1 MGTIGQ
7 DIRYGV
13 RMLVKHR
20 LTTLVCIAALAL
32 GIGANTAMFSLAEA
46 FLLHPVPFENANR
59 LVALVDSHT
68 DANGISFGQDQSPVA
83 PATYFDW
90 KKEARSFDEMAGY
103 AWGELNL
110 TGNPSPQKV
119 QSFQVSA
126 NFFETIGVHPQLGRT
141 FLPEEEEPGKDQEI
155 ILGHAL
161 WEQRYASDPH
171 VIGKNVKVNGKSFT
185 IVGVMSKGFD
195 FPKPAEAWIPL
206 SLDVKGKLQ
215 RDSRW
220 LFVLGRLKP
229 GVPFAQGAAEMQSV
243 AQRQAEAYPDT
254 SKGFRLYPRPLRE
267 FVTGD
272 LTRQYTFLLLGAVGF
287 VLLIACADVANVQFA
302 RVTGRSKELAVRTAM
317 GASRSRIIRQLLT
330 ESILLSLA
338 GAALGLLFA
347 LWWISLIVNHM
358 PPEVARFI
366 AGWSTISLDTNAFLF
381 ALGIAVI
388 SGILSGIAPSWMHS
402 QTQISETLKESG
414 RGASTGRSRHRLR
427 SVLVVAEIA
436 LALILLVGAGLL
448 VKGFRALIV
457 VHGNY
462 HPESVLTLTLSLP
475 EDQYRQKP
483 GRSAFH
489 EQVLERLAALPHVQS
504 AAFATYIPY
513 ANGGGE
519 GETTFTIEGRPPKER
534 GEVTSSVVE
543 TVSPSYFRLMN
554 IGLRNGRELK
564 ESDADATLP
573 VTVISRLLATR
584 FFPGENP
591 IGKKIKIGNENS
603 DSSWMTVVGIVDDVH
618 YTWINKQEL
627 PTIYRTYRQA
637 PPFYGFLVL
646 RTEGN
651 PLAFVPSVRSEVA
664 AVDPD
669 LPLYDVLSFD
679 KVITNSI
686 VGIAYVA
693 AMMAILGLIALVLA
707 SVGIYGVMSY
717 SVGERTHE
725 IGVRIAMGASSND
738 VQKLILGNGMFLT
751 VVGMAIGLPLA
762 LGLAYALSSLLFGVK
777 VADPFAFVGLPL
789 LLAGV
794 ATVACYL
801 PARRAVRMD
810 PLTALRYE

>member
-20 LTTLVCIAALAL
+20 LTTLVCIVALAL

-90 KKEARSFDEMAGY
+90 KKEVHSFDEIAAY
-103 AWGELNL
+103 AWNELNL
-110 TGNPSPQKV
+110 TGNPAPQKV
-119 QSFQVSA
+119 QAFQVSA
-126 NFFETIGVHPQLGRT
+126 NFFETVGVQPQLGRM
-141 FLPEEEEPGKDQEI
+141 FLSEEEEPGRDQEI

-161 WEQRYASDPH
+161 WEQRYASDPR

-206 SLDVKGKLQ
+206 SFDVKERLR
-215 RDSRW
+215 RDNRW

-229 GVPFAQGAAEMQSV
+229 GVPFAQGSAEMQSI

-254 SKGFRLYPRPLRE
+254 NKGFRLYPRLLPE
-267 FVTGD
+267 FATGD

-302 RVTGRSKELAVRTAM
+302 RVTGRQKELAVRTAM
-317 GASRSRIIRQLLT
+317 GASRIRIIRQLLT

-338 GAALGLLFA
+338 GAAVGLLFA
-347 LWWISLIVNHM
+347 EWGIYIILRYM

-366 AGWSTISLDTNAFLF
+366 AGWNTIRLDTNAFLF
-381 ALGIAVI
+381 TLGIAVA
-388 SGILSGIAPSWMHS
+388 SGIISGIAPSWLHS
-402 QTQISETLKESG
+402 RTQISETLKESG
-414 RGASTGRSRHRLR
+414 RGASTGPSRHRLR

-436 LALILLVGAGLL
+436 LALVLLVGAGLL

-457 VHGNY
+457 VHENY

-483 GRSAFH
+483 GRAAFH
-489 EQVLERLAALPHVQS
+489 EQVLQRLAALPHIQS
-504 AAFATYIPY
+504 AALATYVPY
-513 ANGGGE
+513 ANGGGT
-519 GETTFTIEGRPPKER
+519 GMGPFTIEGRAPQER
-534 GEVTSSVVE
+534 GEAISSIVE
-543 TVSPSYFRLMN
+543 TVSPNYFRLMN
-554 IGLRNGRELK
+554 IGLRDGRELN
-564 ESDADATLP
+564 ESDVDATLP
-573 VTVISRLLATR
+573 VADISRLIATR
-584 FFPGENP
+584 YFPGENP
-591 IGKKIKIGNENS
+591 IGKKIKIGKA
-603 DSSWMTVVGIVDDVH
+603 DSAGPWMTIVGVVDDVH
-618 YTWINKQEL
+618 YTWIDKQEL
-627 PTIYRTYRQA
+627 PTIYRSYRQA
-637 PPFYGFLVL
+637 PPFYAFLVL

-651 PLAFVPSVRSEVA
+651 PLTFVPSVRSTVA

-669 LPLYDVLSFD
+669 LPLYDVLPFN
-679 KVITNSI
+679 KVIANSI

-725 IGVRIAMGASSND
+725 IGVRMAMGASSKD
-738 VQKLILGNGMFLT
+738 VQRLILGNGMFLT
-751 VVGMAIGLPLA
+751 IVGMAIGLPLA

>member
-1 MGTIGQ
+1 METIWQ

-20 LTTLVCIAALAL
+20 LTTLVCVVALAL
-32 GIGANTAMFSLAEA
+32 GIGANTTMFSLAEA

-59 LVALVDSHT
+59 LVALVDSHA
-68 DANGISFGQDQSPVA
+68 DANGASFGQDQSPVA
-83 PATYFDW
+83 PATYFEW
-90 KKEARSFDEMAGY
+90 KKEAHTFDEIAAY
-103 AWGELNL
+103 AWNELNL

-119 QSFQVSA
+119 QAFQVSA
-126 NFFETIGVHPQLGRT
+126 NFFETVGVQPQVGRV

-171 VIGKNVKVNGKSFT
+171 VIGKNIKVNGKSFT

-206 SLDVKGKLQ
+206 SFDVKEKLR

-229 GVPFAQGAAEMQSV
+229 GVPFAQGAAEMQSI
-243 AQRQAEAYPDT
+243 ARRQAEAYPDT
-254 SKGFRLYPRPLRE
+254 NKGFRLYPRPLEE

-302 RVTGRSKELAVRTAM
+302 RVTGRQKELAVRTAM

-330 ESILLSLA
+330 ESTLLSLA
-338 GAALGLLFA
+338 GAGVGLLFA
-347 LWWISLIVNHM
+347 EWSIYLILKYM

-366 AGWSTISLDTNAFLF
+366 AGWNTIRLDTSAFLF
-381 ALGIAVI
+381 TLGIAI
-388 SGILSGIAPSWMHS
+388 ASGIISGIAPSWLHS

-414 RGASTGRSRHRLR
+414 RGASTGPSRHRLR

-436 LALILLVGAGLL
+436 LALVLLVGAGLL

-457 VHGNY
+457 VHENY

-483 GRSAFH
+483 GRAAFH
-489 EQVLERLAALPHVQS
+489 EQVLQRLAALPRIQS
-504 AAFATYIPY
+504 AALATYVPY
-513 ANGGGE
+513 ANGGGT
-519 GETTFTIEGRPPKER
+519 GMGPFTIEGRAPQER
-534 GEVTSSVVE
+534 GEAISSIVE
-543 TVSPSYFRLMN
+543 TVSPNYFRLMN
-554 IGLRNGRELK
+554 IGLRDGRELN
-564 ESDADATLP
+564 ESDVDASLP
-573 VTVISRLLATR
+573 VADISRLVATR
-584 FFPGENP
+584 YFPGENP
-591 IGKKIKIGNENS
+591 IGKKIKIGKA
-603 DSSWMTVVGIVDDVH
+603 DSAGAWMTIVGIVDDIH
-618 YTWINKQEL
+618 YTWIDKQEL
-627 PTIYRTYRQA
+627 PTIYRSYRQA
-637 PPFYGFLVL
+637 PPFDAFLVL

-651 PLAFVPSVRSEVA
+651 PLTLVPAVRSEVA

-669 LPLYDVLSFD
+669 LPLYDVLPFN
-679 KVITNSI
+679 KVIANSI

-725 IGVRIAMGASSND
+725 IGVRMAMGATGND
-738 VQKLILGNGMFLT
+738 VQRLILGNGLFLT
-751 VVGMAIGLPLA
+751 MFGMAIGLPLA
-762 LGLAYALSSLLFGVK
+762 LGLAYGLSSLLFGVK
-777 VADPFAFVGLPL
+777 VADPVAFVGLPL
-789 LLAGV
+789 LLAAV

-801 PARRAVRMD
+801 PARRAVRLD
-810 PLTALRYE
+810 PITALRYE

>member
-1 MGTIGQ
+1 MGTMAQ
-7 DIRYGV
+7 DIRYGL
-13 RMLVKHR
+13 RMLIKHR
-20 LTTLVCIAALAL
+20 LTTLVCVAALAL
-32 GIGANTAMFSLAEA
+32 GIGANAAMFSLAEA

-59 LVALVDSHT
+59 LVALLDSRT

-83 PATYFDW
+83 PATFLDW
-90 KKEARSFDEMAGY
+90 KKEARSFDEMTAY
-103 AWGELNL
+103 AWNELNL
-110 TGNPSPQKV
+110 TGNPAPQKV

-126 NFFETIGVHPQLGRT
+126 NFFETVGVHPQLGRM
-141 FLPEEEEPGKDQEI
+141 FLPEEEEPGKNQEI

-161 WEQRYASDPH
+161 WEQRYASDPGI
-171 VIGKNVKVNGKSFT
+171 VGKNIKVNGKSFT
-185 IVGVMSKGFD
+185 VIGVMSKGFD
-195 FPKPAEAWIPL
+195 FPKPAEAWVPL
-206 SLDVKGKLQ
+206 SLDVKGRLE
-215 RDSRW
+215 RDIRW

-229 GVPFAQGAAEMQSV
+229 GVPFAQGAAEMRSI

-254 SKGFRLYPRPLRE
+254 SKGFRLYPRPLEE

-272 LTRQYTFLLLGAVGF
+272 LTRQYTFMLLGAVGF

-338 GAALGLLFA
+338 GAVLGLILA
-347 LWWISLIVNHM
+347 LWWVYLIVNHM

-366 AGWSTISLDTNAFLF
+366 AGWNTISLDANAFLF
-381 ALGIAVI
+381 AFVIAVL
-388 SGILSGIAPSWMHS
+388 SGIISGIAPSWMHS

-427 SVLVVAEIA
+427 SALVIAEIA

-457 VHGNY
+457 VHENY
-462 HPESVLTLTLSLP
+462 HPESVLTLTMNLP
-475 EDQYRQKP
+475 EDLYRQKP
-483 GRSAFH
+483 GRVAFH
-489 EQVLERLAALPHVQS
+489 DQVLQRLAALPHIQS

-513 ANGGGE
+513 ANGGGAD
-519 GETTFTIEGRPPKER
+519 ETPFTIEGRPPQER
-534 GEVTSSVVE
+534 GEVISSVVE

-554 IGLRNGRELK
+554 IGLRNGRELN

-573 VTVISRLLATR
+573 VAVISRLFATR

-591 IGKKIKIGNENS
+591 IGKKIKIGKDDPES
-603 DSSWMTVVGIVDDVH
+603 TWMTIVGIVGDVH
-618 YTWINKQEL
+618 YTWIDKQEL
-627 PTIYRTYRQA
+627 PTIYRSYRQA
-637 PPFYGFLVL
+637 PPFYGFLAL

-651 PLAFVPSVRSEVA
+651 PLSFVSAVRSEVA

-669 LPLYDVLSFD
+669 LPLFDVLPFD
-679 KVITNSI
+679 KVISNSI

-693 AMMAILGLIALVLA
+693 AMMAVLGLIALVLA

-725 IGVRIAMGASSND
+725 MGVRMAMGASSRD
-738 VQKLILGNGMFLT
+738 VQKLILGNGLFLT
-751 VVGMAIGLPLA
+751 FVGMAIGLPVA
-762 LGLAYALSSLLFGVK
+762 LGLAYAISGLLFGVK

-789 LLAGV
+789 LLAAV
-794 ATVACYL
+794 ATLACYL